1 MLYVVAGSQVVPVIL
16 FRRKIL
22 VGSNE
27 AALKSRSERINSK
40 ALCFCTRAVME
51 I

>member
-1 MLYVVAGSQVVPVIL
+1 MV
-16 FRRKIL
+16 
-22 VGSNE
+22 SNEE

-40 ALCFCTRAVME
+40 ALCFCARAVME